1 MKGLM
6 IIAACLALTFVLE
19 GLEKIR
25 TMKQESVRVP
35 AKGADNLQE
44 ALNKYKDLME

>member
-1 MKGLM
+1 MKGLV

-25 TMKQESVRVP
+25 TMRKDTVRVP
-35 AKGADNLQE
+35 VKNTGSIQE
-44 ALNKYKDLME
+44 ALDKYKDLME